1 MIQSL
6 HKALPSTTLHYR
18 ACTKYVPV
26 LLCTSKLAQTTSQYY
41 VVLQSLHTVLP
52 SATLYY
58 KACRKHVPVLLCT
71 TKLAQ
76 TTSQY
81 YVVLQSLHTVLPSA
95 TLYYKACRK
104 HVPVLLCTTKL
115 AQSTSQYYFVLQSLH
130 TVLPS
135 ATLYYKACRKHVPVL
150 LCSTKLAQ
158 STSQYYFVL
167 QSTSSVAFSHRS
179 FDTQQTFTQR
189 SFLIHNDSRIFRS
202 KTGSR
207 RQAPKKTRFWSTLKR
222 IFLKGKTLV
231 AKLQKTA
238 DKSLSQP
245 WCNHSNTI
253 YNVQLQKTI
262 VLRTQPRQQA
272 TLTQSLHCDLQP
284 QMQQAHRSTHTW
296 ATTRCRTPRENRFD
310 DETSAAEPAAH
321 TRYLAS
327 PAETTLITR
336 KNTRFRAPASSANQS
351 PCNIHAAITTR
362 FHGNKTWH
370 QSCSHYTAICNQRF
384 NKRIEQSSSFVI
396 TLRHHFLRHHPWF
409 PTFMWYIVM
418 WYFVM
423 WCIVTTSPPFVR
435 SIVAWL
441 SLLCDVKF
449 MLCKVTWIK
458 VIRNSEDWMKS
469 PSSSST
475 HLRSGGSIAMQGWKK
490 TM

>member
-1 MIQSL
+1 M
-6 HKALPSTTLHYR
+6 
-18 ACTKYVPV
+18 
-26 LLCTSKLAQTTSQYY
+26 
-41 VVLQSLHTVLP
+41 
-52 SATLYY
+52 
-58 KACRKHVPVLLCT
+58 
-71 TKLAQ
+71 
-76 TTSQY
+76 
-81 YVVLQSLHTVLPSA
+81 
-95 TLYYKACRK
+95 
-104 HVPVLLCTTKL
+104 
-115 AQSTSQYYFVLQSLH
+115 
-130 TVLPS
+130 
-135 ATLYYKACRKHVPVL
+135 
-150 LCSTKLAQ
+150 
-158 STSQYYFVL
+158 
-167 QSTSSVAFSHRS
+167 
-179 FDTQQTFTQR
+179 
-189 SFLIHNDSRIFRS
+189 
-202 KTGSR
+202 
-207 RQAPKKTRFWSTLKR
+207 
-222 IFLKGKTLV
+222 

-396 TLRHHFLRHHPWF
+396 TILRHHPSSSL
-409 PTFMWYIVM
+409 PS
-418 WYFVM
+418 
-423 WCIVTTSPPFVR
+423 VTTLGSLLLCG
-435 SIVAWL
+435 IL
-441 SLLCDVKF
+441 LCDILLCDV
-449 MLCKVTWIK
+449 L
-458 VIRNSEDWMKS
+458 SPLHH
-469 PSSSST
+469 PSSDLL
-475 HLRSGGSIAMQGWKK
+475 LRDCLCYVM
-490 TM
+490 